1 MQDPLCFLAE
11 KINKMVVLQRIK
23 KPKNKRSV
31 RALEAREPKAIG
43 KAVALFAFF
52 FLLDPVLFFYGKRT
66 LTVVLESY
74 RVPG

>member
-1 MQDPLCFLAE
+1 
-11 KINKMVVLQRIK
+11 MVVLQRIK

-52 FLLDPVLFFYGKRT
+52 FLLDPVLFFYGKRP
-66 LTVVLESY
+66 LIV
-74 RVPG
+74 